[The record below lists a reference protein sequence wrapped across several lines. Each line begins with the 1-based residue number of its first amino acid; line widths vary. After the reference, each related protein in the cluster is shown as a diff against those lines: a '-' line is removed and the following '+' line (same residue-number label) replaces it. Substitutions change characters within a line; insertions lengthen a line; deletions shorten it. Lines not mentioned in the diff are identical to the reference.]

1 MGNPSELAKSALAAP
16 WPDLKRVARAVSH
29 VTRWKMLRELSL
41 GEPREIIELA
51 NVAGCSYDS
60 ALKHLGV
67 LQRAGLVTRG
77 RGKVFVM
84 HREHLP
90 VPGERVADFGHC
102 VLRLEEA
109 K

>member
-1 MGNPSELAKSALAAP
+1 MTKSALATP
-16 WPDLKRVARAVSH
+16 WPDLNRLMRAISQ
-29 VTRWKMLRELSL
+29 VTRLKMLRELSL
-41 GEPREIIELA
+41 GEAREIIELA
-51 NVAGCSYDS
+51 NVAGCSYES
-60 ALKHLGV
+60 AIKHLGV

-84 HREHLP
+84 HKQHLP
-90 VPGERVADFGHC
+90 VPGERVVDFGHC